1 MKLSSFDFNKIF
13 NEVLIVQSI
22 YHKKFDTSKF
32 SSCVIIINND
42 GMEESNFETEYS
54 WKNEKC
60 VFLVD
65 NIIFIVFD
73 FFKKQR

>member
-54 WKNEKC
+54 
-60 VFLVD
+60 
-65 NIIFIVFD
+65 
-73 FFKKQR
+73 